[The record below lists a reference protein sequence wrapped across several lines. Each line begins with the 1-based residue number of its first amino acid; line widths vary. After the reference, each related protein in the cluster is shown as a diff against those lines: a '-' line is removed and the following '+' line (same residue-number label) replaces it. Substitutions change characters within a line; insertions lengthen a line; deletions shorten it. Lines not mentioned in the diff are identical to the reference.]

1 MSHTQDDELAAL
13 ASDSVL
19 DLDAIGEEAEL
30 HNLAGSG
37 HPEPTGELGELTG
50 SEEELEALRP
60 LVPKLSLLRHHKS
73 SLIGHKRKRVRIRDL
88 AYYAGLYADDVA
100 DGLLKAVGE
109 AEKAPGLL
117 DCMPDAEQLVT
128 VKTLAKLRQ
137 DGCKDLASVIIT
149 RPVVED
155 EDDTQLIIDH
165 LKAMEL
171 DSIAIICTATTE
183 RTQVNKL
190 RRRGYRQGLDYEF
203 LDSCNLLPYEK
214 QVLRRVLNNGSE
226 GSVKLIRKLREK

>member
-1 MSHTQDDELAAL
+1 MSHMQDDELAAL

-30 HNLAGSG
+30 QSLAGSG
-37 HPEPTGELGELTG
+37 HPEPVGELGELTG
-50 SEEELEALRP
+50 NEAELENLRP
-60 LVPKLSLLRHHKS
+60 LIPKISLLKHHKS
-73 SLIGHKRKRVRIRDL
+73 SLVGHKRKRVRLRDL
-88 AYYAGLYADDVA
+88 TYYAGMYADDVA

-109 AEKAPGLL
+109 AEKVPGML

-128 VKTLAKLRQ
+128 VKTMAQLRQ
-137 DGCKDLASVIIT
+137 DGCKDRASVIIT

-171 DSIAIICTATTE
+171 DSLAIICTLTPE
-183 RTQVNKL
+183 RTQANKL

-203 LDSCNLLPYEK
+203 LDTCNLLPHEK
-214 QVLRRVLNNGSE
+214 QVLRRVLGNGSE